1 MLLLRSIPKIALTL
15 ILLLISGSVLLAQK
29 FSIDYHFTG
38 KDTLTRKSKVRLK
51 TSFDEKDSAI
61 SYIHSLHDILVSQG
75 YAAASVD
82 SVAVDTSMA
91 MVYLFLGKEYHWQ
104 INADSISQDVFGI
117 IKIKET
123 QLDQKLFLYP
133 ELKNF
138 ENATLDLLATRGYP
152 FAAIKT
158 LESVIDSNS
167 IRLTWKIDKG
177 VQYHIDSIRVYG
189 KVRIKTLYLQHYLRI
204 FNGDLYDKSKLDE
217 IDRLLAALPFLE
229 QEHPWDLMMLGTGAT
244 LNLYLE
250 NKRSSEINAL
260 IGFLPGNSITGKTKI
275 TADVRLNLKN
285 ALGGG
290 ETLLLNWQQLQ
301 AQSPRLEL
309 GLNLPYILNSPYGID
324 GSFGLFKQDSS
335 WLMLNGKLG
344 VEYLW
349 NAHQSFQVFYQLR
362 NTYLLQGGI
371 DTNRIIQYRQLPQYM
386 DVRSGSGG
394 LLYRFENLNY
404 KFNPR
409 SGNDLQ
415 ATVTAGIRKVAVNNE
430 ITQLK
435 DPNDPDFDFAS
446 LYDTVQKN
454 SYVAS
459 VSIAAA
465 HFFPVG
471 KRSALKLSVNSGWL
485 QSPQVFQN
493 ELFRIGGYKLLRGF
507 DEESIYADRYGVL
520 TGEYRFLTGRNS
532 YLFGFTD
539 WGLTH
544 TSYSG
549 SKFSNSFVSAGL
561 GLELETKV
569 GLLNVSYAIGKRND
583 VKFDLKN
590 ASKIHFG
597 YINYF

>member
-1 MLLLRSIPKIALTL
+1 MPVQKSIPKIALIL
-15 ILLLISGSVLLAQK
+15 IMLLVSQSVLLAQN
-29 FSIDYHFTG
+29 FSIIYHFTG
-38 KDTLTRKSKVRLK
+38 KDTLNRKSRIHL
-51 TSFDEKDSAI
+51 TSSFEGRDTALA
-61 SYIHSLHDILVSQG
+61 YIRTLPDMLLAQG
-75 YAAASVD
+75 FSAASVD
-82 SVAVDTSMA
+82 SVAVDSA
-91 MVYLFLGKEYHWQ
+91 GAKVYLFLGKTYYWQ
-104 INADSISQDVFGI
+104 INTDSISPDVLDI
-117 IKIKET
+117 IKIKRS
-123 QLDQKLFLYP
+123 QLDKRQFLYP
-133 ELKNF
+133 DLKHF
-138 ENATLDLLATRGYP
+138 ENATLDRLADQGFP
-152 FAAIKT
+152 FATIHTIGSK
-158 LESVIDSNS
+158 VDSNS
-167 IRLTWKIDKG
+167 IQLKWKIDKG
-177 VQYHIDSIRVYG
+177 VQYHIDSIRVFG
-189 KVRIKTLYLQHYLRI
+189 NVRVKNLYLQHYLRI
-204 FNGDLYDKSKLDE
+204 FDGDRYSKSRLDE

-229 QEHPWDLMMLGTGAT
+229 QDHPWDLMMLGTGAT
-244 LNLYLE
+244 LNLYLK

-290 ETLLLNWQQLQ
+290 ENILLNWQQLQ

-324 GSFGLFKQDSS
+324 ASFGMLKQDSS
-335 WLMLNGKLG
+335 WLILNGKFG
-344 VEYLW
+344 IEYVK
-349 NAHQSFQVFYQLR
+349 NAHQSFQVFYQLK
-362 NTYLLQGGI
+362 NTYLLQGGM

-394 LLYRFENLNY
+394 LLFRFDNLDY

-409 SGNDLQ
+409 SGSELQ
-415 ATVTAGIRKVAVNNE
+415 ATATAGIRKVSVNDE

-435 DPNDPDFDFAS
+435 DPNDPDFDFAT
-446 LYDTVQKN
+446 LYDTIQKK
-454 SYVAS
+454 SYVTTISVAAS
-459 VSIAAA
+459 RY
-465 HFFPVG
+465 FEVG
-471 KRSALKLSVNSGWL
+471 KRSTIKLAVNSGWL

-493 ELFRIGGYKLLRGF
+493 ELFRLGGYKLLRGF
-507 DEESIYADRYGVL
+507 DEQSIYADRYGVL

-544 TSYSG
+544 TTYSTN
-549 SKFSNSFVSAGL
+549 KFSNSFVSGGI

-583 VKFDLKN
+583 IKFDIKN

>member
-1 MLLLRSIPKIALTL
+1 MTS
-15 ILLLISGSVLLAQK
+15 
-29 FSIDYHFTG
+29 FDG
-38 KDTLTRKSKVRLK
+38 KDTAV
-51 TSFDEKDSAI
+51 
-61 SYIHSLHDILVSQG
+61 SYINSLQQVLMARG
-75 YAAASVD
+75 YTGASVD
-82 SVAVDTSMA
+82 SVAIDSVNA
-91 MVYLFLGKEYHWQ
+91 KVYLFLGKEYFWT
-104 INADSISQDVFGI
+104 INTDSLSPNIFEI
-117 IKIKET
+117 IKIKKT
-123 QLDQKLFLYP
+123 QLDRRQFQYK
-133 ELKNF
+133 ELKSF
-138 ENATLDLLATRGYP
+138 ENSILDMFANRGFP
-152 FAAIKT
+152 FAAINT
-158 LESVIDSNS
+158 VGSEMDSGK

-189 KVRIKTLYLQHYLRI
+189 NVRVRNLFLQHYLRI
-204 FNGDLYDKSKLDE
+204 FDGDLYDKSKLDE
-217 IDRLLAALPFLE
+217 IDRLMAGLPFLE
-229 QEHPWDLMMLGTGAT
+229 QQHPWDLMMLGTGAT
-244 LNLYLE
+244 LNLYLQ

-275 TADVRLNLKN
+275 TADVKLNLKN

-290 ETLLLNWQQLQ
+290 ESILLNWQQLQ

-309 GLNLPYILNSPYGID
+309 GLNLPYILNSPYGIE
-324 GSFGLFKQDSS
+324 GSFGLLKQDST
-335 WLMLNGKLG
+335 WLMLNGRLG

-349 NAHQSFQVFYQLR
+349 NAHQSFQVFYQLK

-371 DTNRIIQYRQLPQYM
+371 DTTRIIQYRQLPQFM

-394 LLYRFENLNY
+394 ILYRFENLDY

-415 ATVTAGIRKVAVNNE
+415 ATVTAGIRKVSVNNE

-435 DPNDPDFDFAS
+435 DPNDPVFDFAT
-446 LYDTVQKN
+446 LYDTVQKK

-465 HFFPVG
+465 HYFPVG
-471 KRSALKLSVNSGWL
+471 KRSAVKLSVNSGWL
-485 QSPQVFQN
+485 QSPQIFQN

-544 TSYSG
+544 TTYSG

-569 GLLNVSYAIGKRND
+569 GLLNVSYAVGKRND
-583 VKFDLKN
+583 IKFDLKN